1 MEESISGFK
10 VRGTWGDIVEHGERI
25 TRALRD
31 LDVNESG
38 DDDEGEDT
46 AETVDGEGL
55 DYTDAFE
62 EWNEWR
68 PKSHERIE
76 GDVSEKTAEQASVG
90 EGKGEKA
97 GKDPD
102 EDIQTAGEK
111 LTESYEKLEDDDAE
125 GAMDKWGESIEYV
138 ARAADSAGR
147 KALRAV
153 EDTVYQRVMTQIA
166 PYYFDNELVSAN
178 LQHNTNGDEDT
189 FTFEINVNDD
199 ELKAG
204 VSDRL
209 AEYEDTVDRWHVDTE
224 KETENV
230 EAVEGVEAPEQ
241 EERSKPS
248 SN

>member
-10 VRGTWGDIVEHGERI
+10 IRGTWGDVVEHGERV

-31 LDVNESG
+31 LDVNEP
-38 DDDEGEDT
+38 DN
-46 AETVDGEGL
+46 
-55 DYTDAFE
+55 DYADAFAA
-62 EWNEWR
+62 WNEWR

-76 GDVSEKTAEQASVG
+76 ADVSEKTAEQASVG

-97 GKDPD
+97 GKNPD

-111 LTESYEKLEDDDAE
+111 LSESYEKLEDDDTE
-125 GAMDKWGESIEYV
+125 GAVGKWGESLEYV

-166 PYYFDNELVSAN
+166 PYYFDNDLVSAN
-178 LQHNTNGDEDT
+178 LQNTTNGDGEET
-189 FTFEINVNDD
+189 FVFEINVNDD
-199 ELKAG
+199 DLKES
-204 VSDRL
+204 VSERL

-224 KETENV
+224 KETETV
-230 EAVEGVEAPEQ
+230 EAVEGVEAPEE

>member
-10 VRGTWGDIVEHGERI
+10 VRGSWGDVVEHGERL

-31 LDVNESG
+31 MDVNDSG
-38 DDDEGEDT
+38 HEY
-46 AETVDGEGL
+46 A
-55 DYTDAFE
+55 DAFE

-76 GDVSEKTAEQASVG
+76 GDVSEKTAEQASVA

-97 GKDPD
+97 GKNPD

-111 LTESYEKLEDDDAE
+111 LTESYEKLEDDDTE
-125 GAMDKWGESIEYV
+125 GAVGKWGESLEYV

-166 PYYFDNELVSAN
+166 PYYFDNELISAN
-178 LQHNTNGDEDT
+178 LQNSTNGDEEV

-199 ELKAG
+199 DLKAA

-230 EAVEGVEAPEQ
+230 EAVEGVEAPED